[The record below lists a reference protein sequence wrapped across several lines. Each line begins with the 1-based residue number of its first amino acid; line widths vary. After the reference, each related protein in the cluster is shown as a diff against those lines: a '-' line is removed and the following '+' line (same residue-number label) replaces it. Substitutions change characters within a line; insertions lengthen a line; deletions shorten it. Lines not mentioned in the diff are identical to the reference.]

1 MVCWLWQKRANLP
14 TPPLP
19 KPLTD
24 GCYELVEVRE
34 GEEGFRQ
41 LSEEELQGT
50 CDHVDVFPAPVVQV
64 QAFVCNREAPG
75 GLRGDQHSL
84 VPSGLRDRTG
94 KERTVI
100 HLIAQLLDGGQVPT
114 DAVQPINIQPCGKGN
129 G

>member
-75 GLRGDQHSL
+75 GIERRSALSCAFRPQGQDWERAYRDPPYSAA
-84 VPSGLRDRTG
+84 SGWWPG
-94 KERTVI
+94 S
-100 HLIAQLLDGGQVPT
+100 H
-114 DAVQPINIQPCGKGN
+114 
-129 G
+129 